1 MSPEKIRE
9 LIQEKLPNAQVVTS
23 GEDCNF
29 TIEVTSEVFIGKPP
43 IQRHRMINDIFKPY
57 LESGELHALS
67 IKTKVPAAEVGE
79 TS

>member
-9 LIQEKLPNAQVVTS
+9 LIKAELPDAQVTTS

-29 TIEVTSEVFIGKPP
+29 TIEVTSEAFIGKPP

-67 IKTKVPAAEVGE
+67 IKTKAPEA
-79 TS
+79 